1 MKETRFF
8 YVPDASKQ
16 NVLPADE
23 ALHAV
28 RVLRLK
34 CGDEIFLMDGQGSFY
49 RAEVS
54 VVSKKICTYSIKE
67 ALPQEKAWRGN
78 IHLAMAP
85 TKMMERVEWFTE
97 KATEIG
103 VDIFSFIQCDYSERK
118 TLRTDRLEK
127 IMISAM
133 KQSRKPWK
141 PQINGMT
148 SMHNFVAEPRKGNKY
163 IAHCYKEI
171 PRIDLFT
178 ALQEKICDVNNDFT
192 ILIGPEGDF
201 SINEVQ
207 WAIEHGFQSISLG
220 NARLRT
226 ETAALYAVMM
236 AQLSKRI

>member
-8 YVPDASKQ
+8 YVPNASKQ
-16 NVLPADE
+16 NILPADE
-23 ALHAV
+23 AQHATK
-28 RVLRLK
+28 VLRLK
-34 CGDEIFLMDGQGSFY
+34 CGDEIFLMDGQGTFF

-54 VVSKKICTYSIKE
+54 VISKKDCAYSIKE
-67 ALPQEKAWRGN
+67 AIPQEKAWRGN

-103 VDIFSFIQCDYSERK
+103 VDVFSFLRCDYSERK
-118 TLRTDRLEK
+118 TLRTDRLER
-127 IMISAM
+127 IIISAM

-141 PQINGMT
+141 PQVNEIVNMR
-148 SMHNFVAEPRKGNKY
+148 NFVEEPHKGNKY

-178 ALQEKICDVNNDFT
+178 ALQEKNCDVNKDIT

-220 NARLRT
+220 SARLRT
-226 ETAALYAVMM
+226 ETAALYAVMIT
-236 AQLSKRI
+236 QLIRRI

>member
-1 MKETRFF
+1 MKETRYF
-8 YVPDASKQ
+8 YVPNASKQ
-16 NVLPADE
+16 NVLPTDE
-23 ALHAV
+23 ALHATK
-28 RVLRLK
+28 VLRLK
-34 CGDEIFLMDGQGSFY
+34 CGDEIFLMDGQGTFY

-54 VVSKKICTYSIKE
+54 VISKKYCAYSIKE
-67 ALPQEKAWRGN
+67 VIPQEKAWRGN

-103 VDIFSFIQCDYSERK
+103 VDIFSFLQCDYSERK
-118 TLRTDRLEK
+118 TLRTDRLER
-127 IMISAM
+127 IVISAM

-141 PQINGMT
+141 PQVNGIVNMR
-148 SMHNFVAEPRKGNKY
+148 NFVAEPHKGNKY

-171 PRIDLFT
+171 PRIDLFA
-178 ALQEKICDVNNDFT
+178 ALQERTCDFNNDLT

-220 NARLRT
+220 SARLRT
-226 ETAALYAVMM
+226 ETAALYAVMIT
-236 AQLSKRI
+236 QLSKRI